1 MVPDNLKHATITP
14 VLKTPNSNT
23 YILSNFRPISNLP
36 FMSKI
41 LENVVLIQLQTFLC
55 SNHIYET
62 FQSGFR
68 KLHSTESALIKVLND
83 ILLATDSGN
92 AVALI
97 LLDLS
102 SAFDLVNHN
111 ILISHLKKSYWP
123 ARNYVRMFRSFL
135 TNRKISV
142 LYILDKALLPLP
154 ICLVVFLRAP
164 FWVRLFLCYIYYLW
178 G

>member
-1 MVPDNLKHATITP
+1 
-14 VLKTPNSNT
+14 
-23 YILSNFRPISNLP
+23 
-36 FMSKI
+36 MSKI
-41 LENVVLIQLQTFLC
+41 LEKVVLIQLQTFLC

-68 KLHSTESALIKVLND
+68 KLHNTESALIKVLND

-111 ILISHLKKSYWP
+111 ILISRLKNRIGLRGTMLEW
-123 ARNYVRMFRSFL
+123 FRTFL
-135 TNRKISV
+135 TNRKVSV

-154 ICLVVFLRAP
+154 LCLVVFLRAP